1 MEVLGRG
8 LELFFPVLGLEM
20 TIQVFGLKISN
31 KKFHTI
37 GLFIDTL
44 ITNTLIHC
52 ANTLVDSEKSFKS
65 LQFGLDRVFKYS
77 EFVPIFGFAS
87 Y

>member
-8 LELFFPVLGLEM
+8 LRLFFLVLGLEM
-20 TIQVFGLKISN
+20 TVQVLGLKIH
-31 KKFHTI
+31 FLTI

-52 ANTLVDSEKSFKS
+52 ANTLVDSEKSFKGS
-65 LQFGLDRVFKYS
+65 FYADG
-77 EFVPIFGFAS
+77 IFLTV
-87 Y
+87 